1 MPRLWK
7 FSQTL
12 SNKFIKL
19 YYGILKSPLIV
30 ISGRYNKYSR
40 ELPQTPWILDGVK
53 IMPTSV
59 EELMLEHLNNAFK
72 FDGKKC
78 QTIYI
83 LKLNIIF
90 FNTCSINILLFE
102 LQQPNL
108 AHQGEK
114 TLTYELQVEGVL
126 SCLKQLILGK
136 SILRQMSYPRFRTT
150 SIQDQRTFALGT
162 YRLLKSK

>member
-1 MPRLWK
+1 M
-7 FSQTL
+7 
-12 SNKFIKL
+12 
-19 YYGILKSPLIV
+19 YYGILKSQLIV

-83 LKLNIIF
+83 LILNIIDF
-90 FNTCSINILLFE
+90 ST
-102 LQQPNL
+102 P
-108 AHQGEK
+108 
-114 TLTYELQVEGVL
+114 VL
-126 SCLKQLILGK
+126 SIFFFLNCSSQI
-136 SILRQMSYPRFRTT
+136 
-150 SIQDQRTFALGT
+150 
-162 YRLLKSK
+162 